1 MRCANDG
8 VGGKISTSCEF
19 SSVEAGVGVADSLI
33 VCRARGGPFDQAE
46 TTTGPASDSTMM
58 GIGDWTTSWI
68 SPLQSTNTGVEEY
81 GGANADRPSR
91 TSLGGPFRQADW
103 IGAGRS
109 FLVSFFALA
118 VSSWVDFSVEAVSPL
133 GSPAGI
139 STSTGFSSS
148 LSNQSSAKCDS
159 SDLLDE

>member
-1 MRCANDG
+1 
-8 VGGKISTSCEF
+8 
-19 SSVEAGVGVADSLI
+19 
-33 VCRARGGPFDQAE
+33 
-46 TTTGPASDSTMM
+46 MM

-91 TSLGGPFRQADW
+91 TSLGGPCRQADW

-109 FLVSFFALA
+109 FLVSFFALT
-118 VSSWVDFSVEAVSPL
+118 VSSGVGFSVEAVSPL

-139 STSTGFSSS
+139 SISTDFSSS
-148 LSNQSSAKCDS
+148 LSSQSSAKCDS
-159 SDLLDE
+159 SDLLDERAVLPIRAEPFGKISTFDSYVISVVRSDRMLDSLLNLVFDLPAGPLPPPLM